1 MKTGS
6 KGIKLVKEFE
16 GFKAQAYLCPANVW
30 TIGYGTTSGVKKGQ
44 MVTEEQAIKLLQ
56 DDLAKFEKAVKNLV
70 RVPLNQ
76 DQFDALVAFV
86 YNIGVGAFSR
96 STLLSLLNQ
105 GNYEAVPEQLLRWN
119 KAGGRVLNGLTRR
132 RQAEGKLFKS
142 EV

>member
-6 KGIKLVKEFE
+6 KGIKLIKEFE

>member
-119 KAGGRVLNGLTRR
+119 KAGGRVLSGLARR

>member
-6 KGIKLVKEFE
+6 KGIKLIKEFE
-16 GFKAQAYLCPANVW
+16 GFKSQAYLCPANVW